1 MKENSTL
8 YAEADGVVL
17 ALNYAEGST
26 TSIDNLVIA
35 IGESNKILA
44 EVNVS
49 QNDISKIE
57 EGQDVYMLWNKAITL
72 KDGKQVVNL
81 RQKDGTLKELE
92 ITTGFSD

>member
-8 YAEADGVVL
+8 YAEVDGVVL

-49 QNDISKIE
+49 QNDITKIE

>member
-49 QNDISKIE
+49 QNDITKIE
-57 EGQDVYMLWNKAITL
+57 EGQEVYMLWNKAITL

>member
-49 QNDISKIE
+49 QNDITKIE

>member
-8 YAEADGVVL
+8 YSEADGVVL

-35 IGESNKILA
+35 IGESNKIWA

-49 QNDISKIE
+49 QNDITKIE

>member
-49 QNDISKIE
+49 QNDITKIE
-57 EGQDVYMLWNKAITL
+57 EGQDIYMLWNKAITL

>member
-49 QNDISKIE
+49 QNDITKIE

-72 KDGKQVVNL
+72 KDVKQVVNL

>member
-8 YAEADGVVL
+8 YAEADDVVL

-49 QNDISKIE
+49 QNDITKIE

>member
-26 TSIDNLVIA
+26 TLIDNLVIA

-49 QNDISKIE
+49 QNDITKIE

>member
-1 MKENSTL
+1 MHYYSNEISKVNKLKENSTL
-8 YAEADGVVL
+8 YAEADDVVL

-49 QNDISKIE
+49 QNDITKIE
-57 EGQDVYMLWNKAITL
+57 EGQDVYML
-72 KDGKQVVNL
+72 
-81 RQKDGTLKELE
+81 
-92 ITTGFSD
+92 